1 MVVLLFV
8 LRTTIA
14 LTFTSVCDIYFT
26 EIVQGALTT
35 WCTVIQW
42 FSTTIVMTI
51 IPTLIRLAQGNPKYV
66 FAVFGGVTTLS
77 YFVNYRYV
85 L

>member
-1 MVVLLFV
+1 M
-8 LRTTIA
+8 
-14 LTFTSVCDIYFT
+14 TF
-26 EIVQGALTT
+26 
-35 WCTVIQW
+35 
-42 FSTTIVMTI
+42 